1 MAALVQGPPYSGEW
15 TLDTR
20 FHCQAWQWPWKPGST
35 VKPQPQFLEW
45 PWKPGSTVNPH
56 PHSDPGNQIQLWTP
70 TPTVTL
76 ETRFNCETPASVP
89 TVTLETK
96 SQDVHVGISTEYIS
110 SQEKDADEQFSI
122 CDHLWW
128 FGYELSAGNQVSSYA
143 FSSQWFHLKS
153 P

>member
-20 FHCQAWQWPWKPGST
+20 FHCQAPQWPWKPGST
-35 VKPQPQFLEW
+35 VKPQPQ
-45 PWKPGSTVNPH
+45 T
-56 PHSDPGNQIQLWTP
+56 
-70 TPTVTL
+70 
-76 ETRFNCETPASVP
+76 P

-96 SQDVHVGISTEYIS
+96 SQDVHVGISIEYIS

-128 FGYELSAGNQVSSYA
+128 FGYELSAGNQVSFMHFPPNDFIQKILRQ
-143 FSSQWFHLKS
+143 FSRVRLRNKTWKIICNHVSFWARSNFFGRDLKVLVTLIDKKTQ
-153 P
+153 